1 MLPRRTATDKLTRQ
15 KRLMLSP
22 AEEKAVNALVT
33 RIADGLGTTLRLSHL
48 VRACLVIMHH
58 AEPQILERAASTKLT
73 RPPNEM
79 ADVLGDFERR
89 LARLLLVSF
98 KDSGKIE

>member
-1 MLPRRTATDKLTRQ
+1 
-15 KRLMLSP
+15 MLSP

-33 RIADGLGTTLRLSHL
+33 RVADELGTTVRLSHL
-48 VRACLVIMHH
+48 MRACLVIMHH
-58 AEPQILERAASTKLT
+58 AEPQILQRAASTKLA

-98 KDSGKIE
+98 KDSGKLE

>member
-1 MLPRRTATDKLTRQ
+1 MPAKRTATDKLTRQ

-22 AEEKAVNALVT
+22 AEEKVINALVT
-33 RIADGLGTTLRLSHL
+33 RIADELGTTVRLSHL
-48 VRACLVIMHH
+48 LRACLVIMQH
-58 AEPQILERAASTKLT
+58 AEPQILRRAASTQMT

-98 KDSGKIE
+98 KDSGKFQ